1 MKLNFNDNISDVCK
15 KAGGKLNTLARV
27 APFIGLSKKR
37 ILMNVLFIS
46 LVTASYIGMRNS
58 GTNNRIINKLLERC
72 SRFIYNDKQS
82 NFLELLEMDGS
93 VSIHTMNIQFLV
105 IEMFRDSG
113 NLSWPIMN
121 NVFTQKDNRS
131 CNLRQISKFSRPLVK
146 SVYHGNESTS
156 FIWPKI
162 WDLLE
167 R

>member
-82 NFLELLEMDGS
+82 KF
-93 VSIHTMNIQFLV
+93 
-105 IEMFRDSG
+105 FRTTRNGRFCFYSHDEYPISG
-113 NLSWPIMN
+113 
-121 NVFTQKDNRS
+121 
-131 CNLRQISKFSRPLVK
+131 
-146 SVYHGNESTS
+146 Y
-156 FIWPKI
+156 
-162 WDLLE
+162 
-167 R
+167 